1 MRAYQGCQPARKS
14 VLPCPIRAGA
24 IVPTP
29 FPRAEA
35 FARSRHAM
43 DSFEFNKIAGALLGT
58 LMTVVAINL
67 TAGLIFAPEKPE
79 KPGFAVADAI
89 GAAGA
94 APAAAAPADK
104 PGPSEPIGVVMASAD
119 AARGQAA
126 VKACA
131 SCHTFEKGGANRV
144 GPNLYGIVGDKKA
157 HIEGFKYSSALAER
171 GSKGEKW
178 GFEELYAFLENPKG
192 YISGTTM
199 SFAGVRRSGDRADI
213 IAYLR
218 SLADSPLPLPA
229 KP

>member
-1 MRAYQGCQPARKS
+1 
-14 VLPCPIRAGA
+14 
-24 IVPTP
+24 
-29 FPRAEA
+29 
-35 FARSRHAM
+35 M

-67 TAGLIFAPEKPE
+67 TAGLIFAPDKPE
-79 KPGFAVADAI
+79 KPGYAVAEAGASASG
-89 GAAGA
+89 GAA
-94 APAAAAPADK
+94 AAAAPADK
-104 PGPSEPIGVVMASAD
+104 PGPAEPIGVIMASAD
-119 AARGQAA
+119 PARGQAA

-144 GPNLYGIVGDKKA
+144 GPNLYGVLGGKKA
-157 HIEGFKYSSALAER
+157 HIDGFKYSAAMAER
-171 GSKGEKW
+171 GAKGETW

-218 SLADSPLPLPA
+218 SLADSPVPLPA